1 VRQKRLITMMLSAAM
16 LSAAVVLT
24 QALPAGAADTAVT
37 PDPNP
42 VALSAIGVK
51 EIGVDGRGIDV
62 AVIDT
67 GVVPVPGV
75 PAAQVLYGP
84 DVTPDAF
91 DPNKRNLDT
100 IGHGTNMASLVL
112 DVAPAA
118 RIVSVKIGTAN
129 SAPSVA
135 TIVGAIDWTIANA
148 RRDGRNIRVI
158 NISFGLQTRSDGGL
172 VAAALRRAWA
182 AGIVVVT
189 AAGNQGNAAATLD
202 SPADDAKFIAVG
214 AAQVAP
220 NAVATFSSGATGLGS
235 RRPDLIA
242 PGVSLVGARVPGSLL
257 DVLYPEARVD
267 EVGFRGSG
275 TSQAAALTSGAVA
288 LLLQQRPTL
297 NPDQVKTLL
306 VSTAAPVS
314 AASPVVQGKGL
325 AQVARA
331 AKAATPSKWTA
342 SAMNYTWNTSFTF
355 LTLQALLAPI
365 QLVLGGFTLQPS
377 GDWSGNRWSGNRWS
391 GNRWSGDHWE

>member
-1 VRQKRLITMMLSAAM
+1 
-16 LSAAVVLT
+16 
-24 QALPAGAADTAVT
+24 
-37 PDPNP
+37 
-42 VALSAIGVK
+42 
-51 EIGVDGRGIDV
+51 
-62 AVIDT
+62 
-67 GVVPVPGV
+67 
-75 PAAQVLYGP
+75 
-84 DVTPDAF
+84 
-91 DPNKRNLDT
+91 
-100 IGHGTNMASLVL
+100 
-112 DVAPAA
+112 
-118 RIVSVKIGTAN
+118 
-129 SAPSVA
+129 
-135 TIVGAIDWTIANA
+135 
-148 RRDGRNIRVI
+148 
-158 NISFGLQTRSDGGL
+158 
-172 VAAALRRAWA
+172 
-182 AGIVVVT
+182 
-189 AAGNQGNAAATLD
+189 
-202 SPADDAKFIAVG
+202 
-214 AAQVAP
+214 
-220 NAVATFSSGATGLGS
+220 
-235 RRPDLIA
+235 
-242 PGVSLVGARVPGSLL
+242 
-257 DVLYPEARVD
+257 LYPEARVD

-391 GNRWSGDHWE
+391 GNRWSGDHWER